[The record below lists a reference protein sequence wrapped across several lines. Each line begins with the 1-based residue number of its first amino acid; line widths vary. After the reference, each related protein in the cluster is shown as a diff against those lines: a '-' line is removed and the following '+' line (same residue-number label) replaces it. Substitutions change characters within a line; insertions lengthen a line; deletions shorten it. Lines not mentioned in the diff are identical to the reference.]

1 MIIVLLL
8 VLIVIIFSIPAVQTW
23 AAKKVTANL
32 NETYGTDINIQRLGL
47 NWKGDVDIREV
58 YIADHHQ
65 DTLIYSKEVQTNIIS
80 FQNLI
85 NGELGFG
92 DIVLSHAKLYVKTY
106 KDEANDNLSIFAKKF
121 KTDKPSTT
129 PFSLF
134 SNDVTL
140 NNSRVKISDE
150 NLEKPEIFVL
160 DNVNLIANNFNI
172 DDTDVKAEIKT
183 LSFLSSWGIDVKD
196 LQADFSYTETN
207 ITLNELY
214 LETTESKLIGDVD
227 LDYSENGMSD
237 FVNEV
242 MITAH
247 FQDSQ
252 LSTNDLNSFYNEFG
266 PDQLILLNMDFK
278 GTLNNFVANNLF
290 LETGDTN
297 IQGNYSFNNLL
308 DPEKEYSIVASNHSI
323 SSNYFDLRRFMPTVL
338 GEVVPAEL
346 KELGGFNFSGNTS
359 IIGNELNTNSIL
371 LSSIGQATV
380 SLKMGN
386 IDNIDFA
393 HYKGNVVLKEF
404 NLGRIANTTSLG
416 KMTANLNF
424 DGRGFDK
431 DNVNTEISGTVSSF
445 VFEGYNYKNIVVS
458 GNLKNPLF
466 NGELSI
472 NDPNLKLEF
481 KGLIDAS
488 AKTNHFDFEADV
500 EFAELNQLNLVTRD
514 SISVFTG
521 KVVVDMDG
529 RTIDDL
535 VGTINFSQTFY
546 QNERDYF
553 YFDDFTVTSTFDGPV
568 RTIEI
573 NSPDIIKGQIS
584 GEFLIEDIPNLFQNG
599 IASIYANYIPQEVTT
614 NQYIDYEFVVYNKI
628 VDVFV
633 PEIQLGDNTRL
644 KGAVSSDQSK
654 FKLDFRS
661 PEIILFE
668 NYIGKLNIQVDNDNP
683 LYNTYISADSV
694 YTGFYNLKNLDIIN
708 KTLNDTMYVRTEFR
722 GGQKK
727 EDLFNLSLYHTI
739 NPAGK
744 SVIGVKKS
752 DITYKNNVWYLN
764 ENNNQLNKVV
774 FDDNFKE
781 IRIDSLVLSHENEVI
796 QMAGIMRDS
805 TYKDFKVRF
814 KDVNIGNI
822 TPEVD
827 SLRLN
832 GNMNG
837 SFDFLQK
844 NGAYY
849 PNSAVTIDNVNINE
863 IPFGNLKLNIEGNE
877 DLTKYRI
884 NTSLTN
890 NEVKSI
896 QAVGEID
903 VSPRNPQILLNLDL
917 NQFNMQAFSPF
928 GGEVITD
935 VRGFI
940 SGNAKVSGSYKSP
953 DILGRFTL
961 ENSGLKIPF
970 LNTDF
975 DIENNSQIIV
985 TKNKF
990 EIARTNITDT
1000 KFETQ
1005 GILYG
1010 NATHSNFSEWALN
1023 LHVEAPERL
1032 LVLNTPKEED
1042 ALYYGT
1048 AFISGRA
1055 DIVGPID
1062 ELVIDVQATTQPGTT
1077 FKIPISDTES
1087 ISDDSFVHF
1096 LSPKEKEARIKGE
1109 DLINEE
1115 AKGLSLNFDLDI
1127 NKNAEVEV
1135 VVDQQNNST
1144 LKGRGA
1150 GILLIEINTNG
1161 KFQMYGDFQIYEGLF
1176 DFRYGG
1182 VIQRN
1187 IGVVPGGNIT
1197 WDGAPE
1203 KANLNLSAIYKTQA
1217 NPSIL
1222 LDNPSINRKIPV
1234 EVVVGLN
1241 GQLAQPALKF
1251 DIDFPNVSSTL
1262 KSELEYKLKTEEQK
1276 QNQAIFLLA
1285 TGNFVNDNYG
1295 GSNAFAGTLADRVS
1309 SLVNDLFADQD
1320 GKFKLG
1326 LGYTVGDDTP
1336 DQETADYVDVT
1347 ISTKITERI
1356 LINGKVGVPV
1366 GGANETSVAG
1376 DIEVQWLIND
1386 DGSLRMTFFN
1396 RQADLQ
1402 FIGEDQIFEQGA
1414 GISYSVDF
1422 NTFQELMLKLFNKKI
1437 EIEAELPVIPDDN
1450 SFPVD
1455 FDPQAIQT
1463 EDESGE

>member
-1 MIIVLLL
+1 MLL
-8 VLIVIIFSIPAVQTW
+8 VLIVIIFSIPSVQTW
-23 AAKKVTANL
+23 VAKKVTTNL
-32 NETYGTDINIQRLGL
+32 NETYGTDINIKRLGL
-47 NWKGDVDIREV
+47 NWKGEVDIREV
-58 YIADHHQ
+58 FIADHYH

-80 FQNLI
+80 FQDLI
-85 NGELGFG
+85 QGQLGFG
-92 DIVLSHAKLYVKTY
+92 DISLDYAKLYIKTY
-106 KDEANDNLSIFAKKF
+106 KDEENDNLSIFAKKF
-121 KTDKPSTT
+121 DTGKPSTS
-129 PFSLF
+129 PFSLY
-134 SNDVTL
+134 SNYVALT
-140 NNSRVKISDE
+140 NSKVKMTDE
-150 NLEKPEIFVL
+150 NLENPEVFVL
-160 DNVNLIANNFNI
+160 DNVNVVANNFRI
-172 DDTDVKAEIKT
+172 DDSDVRANIKN
-183 LSFLSSWGIDVKD
+183 LSLVSSWGISVKD
-196 LQADFSYTETN
+196 MQADFSYTETN
-207 ITLNELY
+207 ISLKDLD
-214 LETTESKLIGDVD
+214 LETTESKVVGEVD
-227 LDYSENGMSD
+227 LDYSKKGMSD
-237 FVNEV
+237 FVNNV
-242 MITAH
+242 IITANLTN
-247 FQDSQ
+247 SKIA
-252 LSTNDLNSFYNEFG
+252 TNDLNSFYNEFG
-266 PDQLILLNMDFK
+266 PDQLILLDTELK
-278 GTLNNFVANNLF
+278 GTLNDFTANNLS
-290 LETGDTN
+290 LKTGDTN
-297 IQGNYSFNNLL
+297 IQGDYTFKNILA
-308 DPEKEYSIVASNHSI
+308 PEKEYTIIASNHNI
-323 SSNYFDLRRFMPTVL
+323 STNYFDLRRFMPRVL
-338 GEVVPAEL
+338 GDVVPAEL
-346 KELGGFNFSGNTS
+346 KELVSFNLSGNTS
-359 IIGNELNTNSIL
+359 IIGNELVTKSNLISG
-371 LSSIGQATV
+371 IGQASV
-380 SLKMGN
+380 DLKMGN
-386 IDNIDFA
+386 INNFEKA
-393 HYKGNVVLKEF
+393 YYKGNVVLKDF
-404 NLGRIANTTSLG
+404 NLGKVANTTSLG
-416 KMTANLNF
+416 KMTANLDF
-424 DGRGFDK
+424 DGSGFDK
-431 DNVNTEISGTVSSF
+431 NNVNTEISGTVSSF
-445 VFEGYNYKNIVVS
+445 AFEGYNYKNVVVS

-472 NDPNLKLEF
+472 DDPNLKLDF

-488 AKTNHFDFEADV
+488 TETNHLDFEVDV
-500 EFAELNQLNLVTRD
+500 EYAELNQLNLIKRD
-514 SISVFTG
+514 SISVFAG

-529 RTIDDL
+529 KTIDD
-535 VGTINFSQTFY
+535 VQGTINFSQTFY
-546 QNERDYF
+546 QNERDNF
-553 YFDDFTVTSTFDGPV
+553 YFDDFTVTSSFEGPK

-573 NSPDIIKGQIS
+573 NSPDIINGQIS

-633 PEIQLGDNTRL
+633 PQLKLGDNTRL
-644 KGAVSSDQSK
+644 RGSVSSDESK

-661 PEIILFE
+661 PEVIVLD
-668 NYIGKLNIQVDNDNP
+668 NYISKLNIQVDNDNP

-694 YTGFYNLKNLDIIN
+694 YAGIYNLKDLNIIN
-708 KTLNDTMYVRTEFR
+708 KTLNDTMYVRSEFK
-722 GGQKK
+722 GGEKK

-752 DITYKNNVWYLN
+752 DITYKNNIWYLN
-764 ENNNQLNKVV
+764 ENNNNLNKVV

-781 IRIDSLVLSHENEVI
+781 IRIDSLVLSHNEQLI
-796 QMAGIMRDS
+796 QMAGVLRDS
-805 TYKDFKVRF
+805 TYKDLKVRF
-814 KDVNIGNI
+814 KDVNIGDI
-822 TPEVD
+822 TPEID
-827 SLRLN
+827 SLRLK

-837 SFDFLQK
+837 KFDFLQK

-849 PNSAVTIDNVNINE
+849 PNSTVTIDDVNINE
-863 IPFGNLKLNIEGNE
+863 IPFGDLDLKIDGNE

-890 NEVKSI
+890 NNVKSI
-896 QAVGEID
+896 NAVGEID
-903 VSPRNPQILLNLDL
+903 VSAKNPQIQLNVDL

-928 GGEVITD
+928 GADVITD
-935 VRGFI
+935 IRGLI
-940 SGNAKVSGSYKSP
+940 SGNAKVSGNYKSP
-953 DILGRFTL
+953 DILGRFTM
-961 ENSGLKIPF
+961 ENSGLNIPF

-975 DIENNSQIIV
+975 NIENNAQIFV

-990 EIARTNITDT
+990 EIARTNIKDT
-1000 KFETQ
+1000 KYQTE

-1010 NATHSNFSEWALN
+1010 NATHTNFGNWALD

-1032 LVLNTPKEED
+1032 LVLNTPPEED

-1055 DIVGPID
+1055 DIKGPID
-1062 ELVIDVQATTQPGTT
+1062 ELVIDVEATTQRGTT

-1096 LSPKEKEARIKGE
+1096 LSPKEKEARINGE
-1109 DLINEE
+1109 AVLNDEP
-1115 AKGLSLNFDLDI
+1115 KGLSLNFDLDI

-1161 KFQMYGDFQIYEGLF
+1161 KFQMYGDFQIYEGAF

-1182 VIQRN
+1182 IIQRN

-1203 KANLNLSAIYKTQA
+1203 KANLSLNAIYKTQA

-1234 EVVVGLN
+1234 EVIVGLN
-1241 GQLAQPALKF
+1241 GELAQPALKF
-1251 DIDFPNVSSTL
+1251 DIEFPNVSSTL

-1276 QNQAIFLLA
+1276 QNQSIFLLA

-1295 GSNAFAGTLADRVS
+1295 GSNVFAGTLADRVS

-1320 GKFKLG
+1320 GKFSLG
-1326 LGYTVGDDTP
+1326 VGYTVGDDTP
-1336 DQETADYVDVT
+1336 DKETADYVDLT

-1386 DGSLRMTFFN
+1386 DGSLRMKFFN
-1396 RQADLQ
+1396 RQAALQ

-1422 NTFQELMLKLFNKKI
+1422 NTFQELMQKLFNKKI
-1437 EIEAELPVIPDDN
+1437 EIESELPITPDD
-1450 SFPVD
+1450 SPYPVD
-1455 FDPQAIQT
+1455 FEPKAIKT
-1463 EDESGE
+1463 EEETGE

>member
-1 MIIVLLL
+1 MLL
-8 VLIVIIFSIPAVQTW
+8 VLIVIVFSIPSVQTW
-23 AAKKVTANL
+23 VAKKVTTNL
-32 NETYGTDINIQRLGL
+32 NETYGTDINIKRLGL
-47 NWKGDVDIREV
+47 NWKGEVDIREV

-85 NGELGFG
+85 RGKLGFG
-92 DIVLSHAKLYVKTY
+92 KIALQKAKLYVKTY
-106 KDEANDNLSIFAKKF
+106 KGEETDNLSIFAKKF
-121 KTDKPSTT
+121 DTGKPSTS

-140 NNSRVKISDE
+140 SESRIKITDE
-150 NLEKPEIFVL
+150 NLEEPELFVL
-160 DNVNLIANNFNI
+160 NAVNLVADNFDILDSDIKANIKSLSLVSDLGIAI
-172 DDTDVKAEIKT
+172 
-183 LSFLSSWGIDVKD
+183 KD
-196 LQADFSYTETN
+196 LQTDFSYTSTN
-207 ITLNELY
+207 ITLKELT
-214 LETTESKLIGDVD
+214 LETAESKVMGTID
-227 LDYSENGMSD
+227 LDYSKNGMTD
-237 FVNEV
+237 FANNVF
-242 MITAH
+242 ITADLN
-247 FQDSQ
+247 DSKI
-252 LSTNDLNSFYNEFG
+252 STNDLNALYNEFG
-266 PDQLILLNMDFK
+266 PDQLILLDTEMK
-278 GTLNNFVANNLF
+278 GTLNNFTASDLNLQ
-290 LETGDTN
+290 TGDTKIEGDYAFQN
-297 IQGNYSFNNLL
+297 IL
-308 DPEKEYSIVASNHSI
+308 DPERDYGITATNHTI
-323 SSNYFDLRRFMPTVL
+323 ATNYFDLRRFMPRIL
-338 GEVVPAEL
+338 GDVVPVEL
-346 KELGGFNFSGNTS
+346 KELGHFHLLGTTS
-359 IIGNELNTNSIL
+359 IIGSELNTDSAL
-371 LSSIGQATV
+371 ESAIGQAEV
-380 SLKMGN
+380 DLKMGN
-386 IDNIDFA
+386 INNFDNA
-393 HYKGNVVLKEF
+393 YYKGNVVLRNF
-404 NLGRIANTTSLG
+404 NLGKIAKSTSLG
-416 KMTANLNF
+416 KMTGNLNF
-424 DGRGFDK
+424 DGRGFSK
-431 DNVNTEISGTVSSF
+431 TTVNTEVSGTISSF
-445 VFEGYNYKNIVVS
+445 FFEEYNYKNIEVS

-466 NGELSI
+466 NGELSVD
-472 NDPNLKLEF
+472 DPNLKLNF

-488 AKTNHFDFEADV
+488 NETNHLDFEADV
-500 EFAELNQLNLVTRD
+500 EFAELNQLNLLKRD

-529 RTIDDL
+529 KNINDV
-535 VGTINFSQTFY
+535 VGTINFNQTFY
-546 QNERDYF
+546 QNEREYY
-553 YFDDFTVTSTFDGPV
+553 YFDDFTITSSFEGKV

-573 NSPDIIKGQIS
+573 NSPDIINGRIT

-614 NQYIDYEFVVYNKI
+614 NQYIDYEFEIYNKI

-633 PEIQLGDNTRL
+633 PQLKLGDNTRVR
-644 KGAVSSDQSK
+644 GSVSSDESK

-661 PEIILFE
+661 PEILLFD
-668 NYIGKLNIQVDNDNP
+668 NYISKLNIQVDNDNP
-683 LYNTYISADSV
+683 LYNTYIAADSV
-694 YTGFYNLKNLDIIN
+694 YTGIYNITNLNVIN
-708 KTLNDTMYVRTEFR
+708 KTLNDTMYVRSEFA
-722 GGQKK
+722 GGAKK

-752 DITYKNNVWYLN
+752 DITYKGKVWYLN
-764 ENNNQLNKVV
+764 ENNNRLNKVV

-781 IRIDSLVLSHENEVI
+781 IRLDSLVLSHEEQLI
-796 QMAGIMRDS
+796 QMAGVLRDS
-805 TYKDFKVRF
+805 TYKDLKVRF
-814 KDVNIGNI
+814 KDVNIGDI
-822 TPEVD
+822 TPELD
-827 SLRLN
+827 SLRLK
-832 GNMNG
+832 GTMNG
-837 SFDFLQK
+837 KFDFLQK

-849 PNSAVTIDNVNINE
+849 PNSTVTIDGVNINE
-863 IPFGNLKLNIEGNE
+863 IPFGDLNLKIDGNE

-884 NTSLTN
+884 NTTLIN
-890 NEVKSI
+890 NDVKSI
-896 QAVGEID
+896 SAIGEID
-903 VSPRNPQILLNLDL
+903 VSPRNPQIQLNIDL

-928 GGEVITD
+928 GGDIITD
-935 VRGFI
+935 IRGLI

-975 DIENNSQIIV
+975 NLENNAQLIV

-1000 KFETQ
+1000 KYETQ

-1010 NATHSNFSEWALN
+1010 GATHSNFSNWALD
-1023 LHVEAPERL
+1023 LHIDAPERL
-1032 LVLNTPKEED
+1032 LVLDTPPEED

-1055 DIVGPID
+1055 AVQGPID
-1062 ELVIDVQATTQPGTT
+1062 ELVIDVEATTQRGTS

-1096 LSPKEKEARIKGE
+1096 LSPKEKEARINGE
-1109 DLINEE
+1109 IIESVEN
-1115 AKGLSLNFDLDI
+1115 KGLTLNFELDI

-1161 KFQMYGDFQIYEGLF
+1161 KFKMYGDFQIYEGEF

-1182 VIQRN
+1182 IIQRT

-1203 KANLNLSAIYKTQA
+1203 KANLNLSAVYKTQA

-1222 LDNPSINRKIPV
+1222 LDNPTINRKIPV
-1234 EVVVGLN
+1234 EVIVGLN
-1241 GQLAQPALKF
+1241 GELAQPALKF

-1262 KSELEYKLKTEEQK
+1262 KSELEYKLKTEEQR
-1276 QNQAIFLLA
+1276 QNQSIFLLA

-1309 SLVNDLFADQD
+1309 NLVNDLFADQD
-1320 GKFKLG
+1320 GKFSLG
-1326 LGYTVGDDTP
+1326 VGYTVGDDTP
-1336 DQETADYVDVT
+1336 DQETADYVDLT

-1356 LINGKVGVPV
+1356 LVNGKVGVPV

-1386 DGSLRMTFFN
+1386 DGSLRMKFFN
-1396 RQADLQ
+1396 RQAALQ

-1422 NTFQELMLKLFNKKI
+1422 NTFRELMRKLLNKKQ
-1437 EIEAELPVIPDDN
+1437 ESSSELPVTPDDD
-1450 SFPVD
+1450 SYPVD
-1455 FDPQAIQT
+1455 FKPKATKQ
-1463 EDESGE
+1463 EEESGE